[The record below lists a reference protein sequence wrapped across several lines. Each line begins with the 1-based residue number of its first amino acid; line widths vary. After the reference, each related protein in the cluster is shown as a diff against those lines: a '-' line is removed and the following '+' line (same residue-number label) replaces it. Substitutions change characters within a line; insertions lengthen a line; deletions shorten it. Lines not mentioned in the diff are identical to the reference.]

1 MLGGLINGLLNAIIS
16 LILSLVNVIL
26 LPIDAVIAAALPSLS
41 TALGS
46 VGALF
51 DYLITTIAYVLD
63 FSLLSDGSI
72 VLLVAYF
79 TFMLTI
85 PLAFSSIKL
94 ALKWYATL
102 KL

>member
-1 MLGGLINGLLNAIIS
+1 MLGGLINGLLNAVIS
-16 LILSLVNVIL
+16 LILALVNMIL
-26 LPIDAVIAAALPSLS
+26 LPIDAVISAALPSLS
-41 TALGS
+41 SALGS
-46 VGALF
+46 VGGLF

-63 FSLLSDGSI
+63 FSLLSDTAISLI
-72 VLLVAYF
+72 VAYF

-85 PLAFSSIKL
+85 PIAFSSIKL